1 MNMIITGFQ
10 LRAAKA
16 SLNLD
21 YNTLSNDT
29 NVSKITLS
37 RLVNTIKNL
46 DEITCSVQDAHNLY
60 NYFRD
65 KKLIFPNQY
74 TVAMNYPIEKR
85 SVINNITRFQL
96 VVARTALRLSQRDFA
111 KNITSITRSSFQK
124 FEEQKDNDYFKNT
137 KLSPTEIVV
146 FFNKQGVSFPG
157 NSSVS
162 ILS

>member
-1 MNMIITGFQ
+1 MIITGFQ

-65 KKLIFPNQY
+65 KELIFPNQH

-137 KLSPTEIVV
+137 KLSPTKIIV